1 MRDQIV
7 QNAKL
12 LALVLAGTLTLSQI
26 FYPVLHSYISLP
38 IAVLF
43 GWGLGRLERMASELP
58 IQDKASPFS

>member
-12 LALVLAGTLTLSQI
+12 LALILAGTVTLSQVFHPI
-26 FYPVLHSYISLP
+26 LHGYISLP
-38 IAVLF
+38 IAVFF
-43 GWGLGRLERMASELP
+43 GWGLGRLERMASESP